1 MLELPES
8 ATLARQLNEVVR
20 GLRIEEAIA
29 AGTPHKFAFFT
40 GNPGDYAQRLKGR
53 EIRSASSF
61 GGILEIDL
69 DGLLLLLSDGA
80 NLRLL
85 KAGGTPP
92 QKHQLLLR
100 LSDGSTLV
108 CTVQMYAGI
117 HLCHAGQFHS
127 VYHQAAHEKPSPLS
141 AAFTREYFLD
151 MAAAFP
157 KLSAKA
163 FLATEQRI
171 PGLGNG
177 TLQDILFRAGIHPKV
192 KLSTLSPKKPE
203 ELYLQVRDTLLEM
216 SSLGGRDTEKDLYG
230 LPGGYTTLMSKTTLS
245 GPCPSCCGPVRRES
259 YLGGNVY
266 YCPHCQP
273 MPQAFE

>member
-8 ATLARQLNEVVR
+8 ATLARQLNESVH
-20 GLRIEEAIA
+20 GLRIEEALA

-40 GNPGDYAQRLKGR
+40 GNPEDYAQRLIGR
-53 EIRSASSF
+53 EILGAASF

-69 DGLLLLLSDGA
+69 NGLLLLFSDGA

-85 KAGGTPP
+85 KRGSAPP
-92 QKHQLLLR
+92 EKHQLLLR
-100 LSDGSTLV
+100 LSDGSALV

-117 HLCHAGQFHS
+117 HLCIAGQFHS
-127 VYHQAAHEKPSPLS
+127 VYHQAAHEKPSPLGD
-141 AAFTREYFLD
+141 AFSQAYFLD
-151 MAAAFP
+151 LATANS

-177 TLQDILFRAGIHPKV
+177 TLQDILLRAGLHPKAKV
-192 KLSTLSPKKPE
+192 STLSHQTLG
-203 ELYLQVRDTLLEM
+203 ELHKQIRDTLQEM
-216 SSLGGRDTEKDLYG
+216 TALGGRDTEKDLHG
-230 LPGGYTTLMSKTTLS
+230 LPGGYTTLMSKATL
-245 GPCPSCCGPVRRES
+245 GRPCPTCCSPILRES

-266 YCPHCQP
+266 YCPHCQT
-273 MPQAFE
+273 M

>member
-8 ATLARQLNEVVR
+8 ATLARQLNDSVR
-20 GLRIEEAIA
+20 GQRIEEAIA
-29 AGTPHKFAFFT
+29 GAAPHKFAFFT
-40 GNPGDYAQRLKGR
+40 GNPEDYAQRLKGH
-53 EIRSASSF
+53 EILGATAL

-69 DGLLLLLSDGA
+69 NGLLLLLSDGA

-85 KAGGTPP
+85 KPGGTLPE
-92 QKHQLLLR
+92 KHQLLLR
-100 LSDGSTLV
+100 LSDGSVLV

-117 HLCHAGQFHS
+117 HLCEAGQFHS
-127 VYHQAAHEKPSPLS
+127 VYHQAAHEKPSPLEDK
-141 AAFTREYFLD
+141 FTREYFLD

-177 TLQDILFRAGIHPKV
+177 TLQDILFRAGIHPKA
-192 KLSTLSPKKPE
+192 KMASLSHQTLGDLHK
-203 ELYLQVRDTLLEM
+203 QIRDTLLEM
-216 SSLGGRDTEKDLYG
+216 TTLGGRDTEKDLYG
-230 LPGGYTTLMSKTTLS
+230 QPGGYNTMMSKATLS
-245 GPCPSCCGPVRRES
+245 GPCPTCCGPVRRES

-266 YCPHCQP
+266 YCPHCQ
-273 MPQAFE
+273 AL